1 MKKNTILILKDKQTT
16 RDNIQSN
23 LEEAGYAVITTNSVD
38 IALQQKGQIAL
49 AMIDVSLT
57 GCTKI
62 EGEQVNEQLAGILL
76 ASKLQTAHSP
86 AIILRT
92 APNSQ
97 SIVISASKE
106 INATILDIGIAQSA
120 ILKKV
125 KELIP
130 NYPIKKFTS
139 YRVMQKRNPSI
150 LANQNPILP
159 KPLLD
164 KKQEKIGL
172 TRKPY
177 YKKDSALQLEEHL
190 PKSNSRPIINGP
202 TICKE

>member
-1 MKKNTILILKDKQTT
+1 MKKNTILILKGKRTT

-23 LEEAGYAVITTNSVD
+23 LEEAGYAVITTNSID

-49 AMIDVSLT
+49 AMIDVNLT

-62 EGEQVNEQLAGILL
+62 EGEQVNEQLAGIFL

-92 APNSQ
+92 VPNSQ
-97 SIVISASKE
+97 SVVISASKE
-106 INATILDIGIAQSA
+106 INATILDIGIAKSA

-125 KELIP
+125 KELLP

-139 YRVMQKRNPSI
+139 HQVMQKRNPSI

-164 KKQEKIGL
+164 KKQDKIGL

-177 YKKDSALQLEEHL
+177 YKKDRPLQLEEHL